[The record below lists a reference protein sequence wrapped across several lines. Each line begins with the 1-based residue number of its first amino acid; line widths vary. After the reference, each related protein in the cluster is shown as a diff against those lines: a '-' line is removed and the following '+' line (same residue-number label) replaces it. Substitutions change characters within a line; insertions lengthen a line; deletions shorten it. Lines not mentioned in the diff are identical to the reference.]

1 MKDTDFTSSSS
12 QRGYRDPSA
21 EELFSGASGY
31 AYLAPP
37 EKPEQ
42 ESGNAKQM
50 TAKET
55 GDFADGMNEEMDT
68 PVFEGR
74 SDLDGEDIV
83 PVIQKIVPT
92 IGDAAIKMAV
102 CFLIFAVSVSI
113 MHKFGV
119 YDNNDASE
127 PQAIETVA
135 QKDASD
141 DPYTIKTDTRTEDTE
156 TRSIF
161 VEDDNIITGD
171 VIISDRIDYNKLIIG
186 REYTFK
192 GVLVDRETNKEIL
205 IDGKPV
211 TVEKTITADK
221 KTGYVYLEFKFN
233 GSGLKKDDIIIHE
246 VVEKDG
252 VEIANMV
259 QDVPVI
265 FDM

>member
-1 MKDTDFTSSSS
+1 MKDTDFTSSSP
-12 QRGYRDPSA
+12 QCGYRDPSA
-21 EELFSGASGY
+21 EELFSDTSGY
-31 AYLAPP
+31 AYLEPP

-42 ESGNAKQM
+42 ENGNAKP
-50 TAKET
+50 TTVKET
-55 GDFADGMNEEMDT
+55 GGFADGTNAEMGT

-74 SDLDGEDIV
+74 SDLDDEDIV
-83 PVIQKIVPT
+83 PVIQKVVP
-92 IGDAAIKMAV
+92 IFGNAAIKMAA

-113 MHKFGV
+113 MHKSGV
-119 YDNNDASE
+119 YKNDTAE
-127 PQAIETVA
+127 PQAIETVV

-141 DPYTIKTDTRTEDTE
+141 EPHTIKTDTRTEDAE

-192 GVLVDRETNKEIL
+192 GVLVDRITKKEIL

-211 TVEKTITADK
+211 TVEKTITADR

-246 VVEKDG
+246 VVERDG
-252 VEIANMV
+252 IEIANMV

>member
-31 AYLAPP
+31 AYLASPG
-37 EKPEQ
+37 KPER
-42 ESGNAKQM
+42 ENGNAKPM

-55 GDFADGMNEEMDT
+55 DDFAYGTNAEMDT
-68 PVFEGR
+68 PVFEER
-74 SDLDGEDIV
+74 SDLVGEDIV
-83 PVIQKIVPT
+83 PVIQKVVPT
-92 IGDAAIKMAV
+92 LGNAAIKMAA
-102 CFLIFAVSVSI
+102 CFLIFAISVSI

-119 YDNNDASE
+119 YDKNDASE
-127 PQAIETVA
+127 PQAIETVV

-141 DPYTIKTDTRTEDTE
+141 EPHTIKTDTQTEGTE
-156 TRSIF
+156 TRSVF
-161 VEDDNIITGD
+161 VEDDNIIAGD

-186 REYTFK
+186 KEYTFK
-192 GVLVDRETNKEIL
+192 GVLVDRMTQKEIL

-211 TVEKTITADK
+211 TVEKTILADR

-246 VVEKDG
+246 VVERDG
-252 VEIANMV
+252 IEIANMV